1 MTDLLREST
10 FLGSVGLEES
20 VEGPDFERFVA
31 EGAEGLLRTA
41 YLIVGDLQEAE
52 DLWCKRLCSR
62 WLGAGR
68 GSAAWTTRPRT
79 HAGSLSIW
87 RCVAAGSGRAAG
99 PS

>member
-20 VEGPDFERFVA
+20 VEGHDFERFVA

-52 DLWCKRLCSR
+52 DL
-62 WLGAGR
+62 
-68 GSAAWTTRPRT
+68 
-79 HAGSLSIW
+79 
-87 RCVAAGSGRAAG
+87 V
-99 PS
+99 